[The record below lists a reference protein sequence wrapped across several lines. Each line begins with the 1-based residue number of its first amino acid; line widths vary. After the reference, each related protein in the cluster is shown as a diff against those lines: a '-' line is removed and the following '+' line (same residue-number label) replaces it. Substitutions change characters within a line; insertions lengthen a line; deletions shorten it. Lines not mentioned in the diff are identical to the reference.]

1 MNKKCSLCGEVFPDY
16 CINNVEITY
25 KVNGQTVLIFK
36 RKLCG
41 RCQNITVQ
49 KLASTD
55 FLQTRRSSAVDVR
68 K

>member
-1 MNKKCSLCGEVFPDY
+1 MNKKCSLCGEVLPDC
-16 CINNVEITY
+16 CINDVEVAY
-25 KVNGQTVLIFK
+25 KVNKQTVLILK

-41 RCQNITVQ
+41 RCQNTTVQ
-49 KLASTD
+49 KLASAD